1 MTLDDV
7 AKAVCGLPASQD
19 LWVHPETYREIVNLF
34 PPHQVDLNT
43 TRSAASG
50 LMGSFLGVNI
60 RVSNL
65 VPKGQVLGLKQEEG
79 IWIPPELRIPPENPK
94 PKPSP
99 FDSVESLVEVGDDQW
114 EARNANGQLLMELT
128 ERGARELAEE
138 RGIPLLR

>member
-1 MTLDDV
+1 MKLNDI
-7 AKAVCGLPASQD
+7 AKAVCDLPQSQE

-34 PPHQVDLNT
+34 PPQEFDVNT
-43 TRSAASG
+43 SKSSAWG
-50 LMGSFLGVNI
+50 LMGTFLGVNI
-60 RVSNL
+60 RVSHL
-65 VPKGQVLGLKQEEG
+65 VPKGQLMGMKQDEG
-79 IWIPPELRIPPENPK
+79 IWIPPELRIPPEPPK

-99 FDSVESLVEVGDDQW
+99 FDAVESLAEVGEDQW